1 VRGQV
6 MSCPEMGRPEMGP
19 LNMNRHFAL
28 VVALLLAPLSA
39 IQAQNTA
46 APPPAQSE
54 PTLSTKA
61 PSVTTRPATDRR
73 VTLDVQVTDKSGA
86 LIRGLQEQDFAL
98 LDDKQPQKIV
108 SFQAVDASAAAT
120 SDPPI
125 EVIMVVD
132 AINTTFHSVAY
143 ERDEVKKFLLQ
154 NGGKLA
160 WPVRFVMFSEAG
172 TKIQSGSSRDG
183 NALAALY
190 DQYQL
195 GLRSANRSRSGG
207 FYGATDRIDMSLK
220 ALMSI
225 VELEKTRPGRKL
237 MIWFSRGWPMLS
249 DTRSPLTSKGAQ
261 QTFNWVVSASTELRQ
276 ARITLY
282 SVDPI
287 GLANAGQLRSTY
299 YEDFLRGV
307 KSPSKVLPGNLG
319 LPVLAVQ
326 SGGRVFNTSNDLET
340 AVEDCVADASAYYI
354 LSFDSLPADQQDEY
368 HALQVTVDKPGM
380 TVRTRTGYYDQR

>member
-1 VRGQV
+1 
-6 MSCPEMGRPEMGP
+6 MSR
-19 LNMNRHFAL
+19 LNMNRQNVDLPKADRQFQL
-28 VVALLLAPLSA
+28 VFVLLFVTLSA
-39 IQAQNTA
+39 MRAQDTA
-46 APPPAQSE
+46 APPPVLAKPGES
-54 PTLSTKA
+54 
-61 PSVTTRPATDRR
+61 PSVAARPATDRR

-86 LIRGLQEQDFAL
+86 PIRGLQQQDFTL

-108 SFQAVDASAAAT
+108 SFQAVDAGAAAK

-125 EVIMVVD
+125 EIILVAD
-132 AINTTFHSVAY
+132 SINTTFHNVAY

-160 WPVRFVMFSEAG
+160 WPVRFVMFTQAG

-195 GLRSANRSRSGG
+195 GLRSVDQSRSAG
-207 FYGATDRIDMSLK
+207 FYGATERIDLSLK
-220 ALMSI
+220 ALMSV
-225 VELEKTRPGRKL
+225 VEFEKTRPGRKL

-249 DTRSPLTSKGAQ
+249 DTRSPLTSKGEQ
-261 QTFNWVVSASTELRQ
+261 QTFNSVVSASTQLRQ

-282 SVDPI
+282 SVDPV

-307 KSPSKVLPGNLG
+307 KSPSNVLPGNLG

-340 AVEDCVADASAYYI
+340 AIADCVADASVYYI
-354 LSFDSLPADQQDEY
+354 LSFDSLPADQPDEY
-368 HALQVTVDKPGM
+368 HALQVTVDKPGV
-380 TVRTRTGYYDQR
+380 TARTRTGYYDQR

>member
-1 VRGQV
+1 
-6 MSCPEMGRPEMGP
+6 
-19 LNMNRHFAL
+19 
-28 VVALLLAPLSA
+28 
-39 IQAQNTA
+39 
-46 APPPAQSE
+46 
-54 PTLSTKA
+54 
-61 PSVTTRPATDRR
+61 
-73 VTLDVQVTDKSGA
+73 
-86 LIRGLQEQDFAL
+86 
-98 LDDKQPQKIV
+98 
-108 SFQAVDASAAAT
+108 
-120 SDPPI
+120 
-125 EVIMVVD
+125 
-132 AINTTFHSVAY
+132 
-143 ERDEVKKFLLQ
+143 
-154 NGGKLA
+154 
-160 WPVRFVMFSEAG
+160 
-172 TKIQSGSSRDG
+172 
-183 NALAALY
+183 
-190 DQYQL
+190 
-195 GLRSANRSRSGG
+195 
-207 FYGATDRIDMSLK
+207 
-220 ALMSI
+220 
-225 VELEKTRPGRKL
+225 LEKTRPGRKL

-319 LPVLAVQ
+319 LPVLTVQ

-340 AVEDCVADASAYYI
+340 AVEDCVADASAYYV

>member
-1 VRGQV
+1 MGCLETDR
-6 MSCPEMGRPEMGP
+6 PEMGRPNMRR
-19 LNMNRHFAL
+19 LNMNRYFRL
-28 VVALLLAPLSA
+28 VLVLLLLPLFA
-39 IQAQNTA
+39 VQAQNTA
-46 APPPAQSE
+46 APAPVQSE
-54 PTLSTKA
+54 PTLSTKS
-61 PSVTTRPATDRR
+61 PSVATRPAADRR

-86 LIRGLQEQDFAL
+86 PIRGLQQQDFTV

-108 SFQAVDASAAAT
+108 SFQAVDAGAAAA
-120 SDPPI
+120 SDPPV

-132 AINTTFHSVAY
+132 AINTTFHNVAY
-143 ERDEVKKFLLQ
+143 ERDEVKKLLLQ

-160 WPVRFVMFSEAG
+160 WPVRFVMFAQAG

-195 GLRSANRSRSGG
+195 GLRSASQSRSAG
-207 FYGATDRIDMSLK
+207 FYGATERIDLSLK

-225 VELEKTRPGRKL
+225 VEFEQTRPGRKL
-237 MIWFSRGWPMLS
+237 MIWFSCGWPMLS
-249 DTRSPLTSKGAQ
+249 DTRSPLTAKGEE
-261 QTFNWVVSASTELRQ
+261 QTFHWVVSASTRLRE

-299 YEDFLRGV
+299 YEDFMRGV

-340 AVEDCVADASAYYI
+340 AVADCVADASAYYT
-354 LSFDSLPADQQDEY
+354 LSFDSLPADQADEY
-368 HALQVTVDKPGM
+368 HALQVMVDKPGM
-380 TVRTRTGYYDQR
+380 TARTRTGYYDQR